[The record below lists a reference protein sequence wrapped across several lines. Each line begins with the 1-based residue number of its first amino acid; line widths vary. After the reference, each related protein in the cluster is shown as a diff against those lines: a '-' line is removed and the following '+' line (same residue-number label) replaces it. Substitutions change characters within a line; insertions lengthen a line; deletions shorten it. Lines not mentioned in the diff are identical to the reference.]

1 MLNLIFSSI
10 SILTSII
17 FMLMSHPLAMGLMLL
32 IQSTL
37 VALIIGLMMK
47 TFWFSYILFLTFLGG
62 MLILFI
68 YVTSLASNEMFSF
81 SSQTLLITIS
91 ILFLIIINL
100 LFIDKSIFLHY
111 INNTEMIN
119 FFNLK
124 FLFKEN
130 FLNLNKLYNF
140 STNLIM
146 LMMVM
151 YLLLTLIIIV
161 KITNFNKGP
170 LRSSSN

>member
-1 MLNLIFSSI
+1 MLSLSFSLM
-10 SILTSII
+10 SILTTII
-17 FMLMSHPLAMGLMLL
+17 FMFMNHPLAMGLMLL
-32 IQSTL
+32 IQTTL
-37 VALIIGLMMK
+37 IACIIGLMMK

-81 SSQTLLITIS
+81 SSKI
-91 ILFLIIINL
+91 LIIISSIL
-100 LFIDKSIFLHY
+100 SMMMIMMMIMDKSIIMFF
-111 INNTEMIN
+111 INNTEMSE

-130 FLNLNKLYNF
+130 YLNLNKLYNF
-140 STNLIM
+140 PMNLIM
-146 LMMVM
+146 LMMVL

-161 KITNFNKGP
+161 KITNFNSGP
-170 LRSSSN
+170 LRANI